1 MTILGSVLALLGVV
15 VGAAL
20 SYVFTF
26 LAERRREHWALGR
39 EWTERKLLAYGSY
52 VSDVKRMRDLAQRMA
67 AAIGLDDQAPPLQR
81 DIGLEPLAE
90 ANMARSSSF
99 ESVNL
104 IGGEDVVKAG
114 WELNR
119 AVWRLEW
126 FARGFLDDT
135 DQDGWFDAFR
145 NYYAAI
151 NRFHECA
158 RLDLGV
164 GGEFMPRSGEPSP
177 RTQYEMDRR
186 QRRAVVT

>member
-1 MTILGSVLALLGVV
+1 MTVLGSVLTLLGVV

-20 SYVFTF
+20 SHVFTF
-26 LAERRREHWALGR
+26 LSERRRERWALRR
-39 EWTERKLLAYGSY
+39 EWTERKLHAYGSY
-52 VSDVKRMRDLAQRMA
+52 VSDVKRMRDLAQRIA
-67 AAIGLDDQAPPLQR
+67 AAIGLDHQAPPLQR

-99 ESVNL
+99 ETVNL
-104 IGGEDVVKAG
+104 IGGKDVVKAG
-114 WELNR
+114 RDLNR

-135 DQDGWFDAFR
+135 DQEGWLEAFR

-164 GGEFMPRSGEPSP
+164 GDEFPRRSAEPSP
-177 RTQYEMDRR
+177 RVEYEMDRR
-186 QRRAVVT
+186 RRVLR